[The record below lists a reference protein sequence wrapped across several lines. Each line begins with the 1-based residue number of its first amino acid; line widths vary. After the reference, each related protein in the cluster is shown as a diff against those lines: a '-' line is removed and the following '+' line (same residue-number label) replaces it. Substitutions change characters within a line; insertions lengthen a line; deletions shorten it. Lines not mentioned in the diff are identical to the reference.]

1 VAYSLKPAART
12 EPGDVSLFTEE
23 VLQLEADVFEVVDY
37 ADMRDVLA
45 APFPSCAYCSC
56 CSTAG

>member
-1 VAYSLKPAART
+1 VAYSLKPAAPT

-23 VLQLEADVFEVVDY
+23 VLQLEADVFEVVDC

-45 APFPSCAYCSC
+45 APFPSCLYCSC